1 MRSFTGYLESGFSE
15 KDIYFKRK
23 QNIPSSF
30 LDANCGEVF
39 NQGSNPWC
47 AAYTVKTMVESQ
59 LRTVNNKVDMSVR
72 DLYCKRSNYDKEG
85 MIPRDCFNI
94 LKEKGVTTNKVDMSV
109 RDLYC
114 KRSNYDKEGM
124 IPRDCF
130 NILKE
135 KGVTTNKG
143 LIKILSYQRIGN
155 IEDIKEALIV
165 NGPVFLAL
173 PVFIDN
179 EISFWKGN
187 TRVGGHAIS
196 LVAFDD
202 LKNEFT
208 LKNSY
213 GSSWNGNG
221 FVNIS
226 YEDLNKS
233 LLEAWTCE
241 VKLM

>member
-94 LKEKGVTTNKVDMSV
+94 LKEKGVTTNK
-109 RDLYC
+109 
-114 KRSNYDKEGM
+114 
-124 IPRDCF
+124 
-130 NILKE
+130 
-135 KGVTTNKG
+135 G

-196 LVAFDD
+196 LLAFDD